1 MERIYDTDLTD
12 SQWNLIRDLF
22 PVQYLILGLVTRF
35 YPWRRIVNAILYRTK
50 SGVPYRLLPKEFPP
64 WKSVH
69 AWHLRFERSG
79 VLDRILARLRWALRK
94 ETPYADK
101 SPRASS
107 PTLAIIDS
115 QSVKSTAEAAAETCG
130 FDGGKKVKGRKRHLV
145 VDALGMLLCVWVTPA
160 NVHDTHGA
168 REVLRQ
174 VHEKFSSVTI
184 VMADAGYQGP
194 LVEEMKRLYGID
206 VQIAHKTSKCRFEV
220 LPVRWIVERSH
231 AWVGRDRINAKEC
244 ERTLDAS
251 RANVKVSFIRKI
263 LNRLNSS

>member
-1 MERIYDTDLTD
+1 MERVYDTDLTD
-12 SQWNLIRDLF
+12 RQWDLISDLF
-22 PVQYLILGLVTRF
+22 PVQHLIVGLLTRF
-35 YPWRRIVNAILYRTK
+35 YSWRCIVNAIFYRIH
-50 SGVPYRLLPKEFPP
+50 SGVQYRLLPKDFP
-64 WKSVH
+64 
-69 AWHLRFERSG
+69 AWRTIHYWHMRFERSG
-79 VLDRILARLRWALRK
+79 LWNRVLDRLRSTVRK
-94 ETPYADK
+94 ETPYTDL
-101 SPRASS
+101 SPRAPS

-145 VDALGMLLCVWVTPA
+145 VEPLGMLLCVVITPA
-160 NVHDTHGA
+160 NVHDTRGA
-168 REVLRQ
+168 REAIRQ

-194 LVEEMKRLYGID
+194 LVDEMKRLYGIEL
-206 VQIAHKTSKCRFEV
+206 QIAHKTSQHRFEV